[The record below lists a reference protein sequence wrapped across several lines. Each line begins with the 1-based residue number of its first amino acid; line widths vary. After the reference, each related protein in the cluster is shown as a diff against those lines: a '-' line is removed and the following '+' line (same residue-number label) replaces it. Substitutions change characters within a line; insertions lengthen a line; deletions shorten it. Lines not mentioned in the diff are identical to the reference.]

1 MVAIPGGGGGEASD
15 APAAD
20 AVPNIPTVYCKIP

>member
-1 MVAIPGGGGGEASD
+1 MVAIRGGGGEASD

-20 AVPNIPTVYCKIP
+20 AVPNIPTVYCRIP